1 VLPTAAATSSTAS
14 PARLARLLHGLWKVP
29 AYEPI
34 VQQPL
39 VERDV
44 AAVEAHLGVRLP
56 ETYLAALREQNGGY
70 VRRRYPELVQTRLWG
85 IGPVAPN
92 LGSGAWL
99 EACESAEIDGAWLPR
114 TPELLVPF
122 DGDGHWYVCLDYR
135 KAGARA
141 EPSVTLVDL
150 ELERE
155 RRLAPSFD
163 AFLARCDVDAYQ
175 QVLGL
180 VTEVPLAQAAERLG
194 KALRR
199 PVSDLGTQLQG
210 AHLYQIALRARGD
223 KAWAF
228 LSANEQPRG
237 WWPEDRPRP
246 PGRAG
251 LSGTALAWPEQP
263 GCRLVVVVDRD
274 FGARVAAA
282 CTRIFGAAPV
292 TIVA

>member
-1 VLPTAAATSSTAS
+1 MPTTPAS
-14 PARLARLLHGLWKVP
+14 PARHARLLHGLWKVP

-34 VQQPL
+34 LQQPL
-39 VERDV
+39 ADRDV
-44 AAVEAHLGVRLP
+44 AAVEAHLGVRL
-56 ETYLAALREQNGGY
+56 TASYVAALRVQNGGH
-70 VRRRYPELVQTRLWG
+70 VRRRFPELVQTRLWG

-122 DGDGHWYVCLDYR
+122 DGDGHWFVCLDYR
-135 KAGARA
+135 KVGARA

-150 ELERE
+150 ELEQE
-155 RRLAPSFD
+155 RRLAASFD

-175 QVLGL
+175 QVLG
-180 VTEVPLAQAAERLG
+180 VATELPLAQAAERLG

-199 PVSDLGTQLQG
+199 PVQDLGTQLQG
-210 AHLYQIALRARGD
+210 FQQLQIALRSRGD

-228 LSANEQPRG
+228 LSANEQPAS

-246 PGRAG
+246 PGRPRLA
-251 LSGTALAWPEQP
+251 GTALSWPEHP
-263 GCRLVVVVDRD
+263 ECSLIVVVDRD
-274 FGARVAAA
+274 FGERVGDA
-282 CTRIFGAAPV
+282 CARIFGAAPV
-292 TIVA
+292 AIVE